1 MPDRPHIIVPGDV
14 TSSFATSEGLTGD
27 AAHLATL
34 MRTARSRLV
43 IATTSPDASQ
53 CRQALIWMQPGPCV
67 VARTA
72 TTPDGDTESHI
83 YQIDNEEI
91 PHVAAAVSPLT
102 PNPAVFD
109 GPPILPTAIV
119 YAAQQG
125 MTEQTAQLL
134 ENYSS
139 YGPSDSAFAQALV
152 AQRWAYTT
160 WIREERTKKGSF
172 VPTSTL
178 STFITPAAAYRV
190 EAPLFAPSTGP
201 HIPIHPIYNT
211 QLWALVTYF
220 FALSPERSLA

>member
-1 MPDRPHIIVPGDV
+1 MPDRPHIIIPGDV

-27 AAHLATL
+27 AARLAAL

-72 TTPDGDTESHI
+72 TTPDGDTETHI

-91 PHVAAAVSPLT
+91 PHVAAAISPLT

-109 GPPILPTAIV
+109 GPPVLPTAIV

-125 MTEQTAQLL
+125 FVEQTAQLL

-139 YGPSDSAFAQALV
+139 YGPQIPPSRRLSWRNAGHTRPGSGKSA
-152 AQRWAYTT
+152 R
-160 WIREERTKKGSF
+160 RR
-172 VPTSTL
+172 
-178 STFITPAAAYRV
+178 
-190 EAPLFAPSTGP
+190 APLFRPPPSP
-201 HIPIHPIYNT
+201 P
-211 QLWALVTYF
+211 
-220 FALSPERSLA
+220 S